1 MELSQDTLDNWC
13 NQIDKE
19 ETRRNTI
26 TQQEF
31 EIILPLY
38 KKELLEELDS
48 NTINKMISYFQVRFN
63 MYKKITVVDSLG
75 KIIIELSPSLLSPDL
90 WNTVTEIDLGDAYRK
105 AIEQETPFNVDDVD
119 IIQQMSKS
127 IEASK
132 NTDRIKEFFLN
143 RVVIE
148 KEYFNLDIDVTNHP
162 DGEKISPEE
171 NTEIDFKT
179 NTDGMF

>member
-1 MELSQDTLDNWC
+1 MEMELSQETLDNWC
-13 NQIDKE
+13 NIIDKE
-19 ETRRNTI
+19 EERRNTI

-38 KKELLEELDS
+38 KKELLDELDS

-75 KIIIELSPSLLSPDL
+75 KTIIELSPSLLSPDL
-90 WNTVTEIDLGDAYRK
+90 WNTVTNVDLGDAYRK
-105 AIEQETPFNVDDVD
+105 AIEQETPFNVDDID
-119 IIQQMSKS
+119 IIRQMSKS

-132 NTDRIKEFFLN
+132 NMDRIKEFFLN
-143 RVVIE
+143 RVIIE
-148 KEYFNLDIDVTNHP
+148 KEYFNLNIDATNPP
-162 DGEKISPEE
+162 DDEKINPEE
-171 NTEIDFKT
+171 NVDFKM